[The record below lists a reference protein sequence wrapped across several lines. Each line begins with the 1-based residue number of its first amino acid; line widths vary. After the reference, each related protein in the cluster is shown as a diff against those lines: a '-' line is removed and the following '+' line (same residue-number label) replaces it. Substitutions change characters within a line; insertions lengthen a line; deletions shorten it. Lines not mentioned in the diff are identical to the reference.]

1 MRFLI
6 EYKGEVYRSKEG
18 TIDYN
23 GVPRTAVEILENI
36 IMYPD
41 STWMFIPT
49 FFEKVI
55 PNVEGPGESTF
66 TLGHLFKN

>member
-23 GVPRTAVEILENI
+23 GKPWTATKVLEII
-36 IMYPD
+36 TMYPD
-41 STWMFIPT
+41 ATWLFIPI
-49 FFEKVI
+49 FFNKI
-55 PNVEGPGESTF
+55 SPDIEGPGEPTF
-66 TLGHLFKN
+66 THRHLFEN